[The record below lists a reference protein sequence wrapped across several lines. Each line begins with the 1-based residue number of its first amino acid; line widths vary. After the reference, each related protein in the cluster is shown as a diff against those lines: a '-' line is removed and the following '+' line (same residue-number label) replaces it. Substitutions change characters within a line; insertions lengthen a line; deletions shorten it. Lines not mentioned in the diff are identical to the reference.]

1 MAFVTGTKMCVLIYL
16 RVFSRGLYLRSYSII
31 QSIKTCFVATLTRR
45 EPIARPRKGNADAAK
60 SLSSALAGS
69 LISRRTG
76 AAEALK
82 PPTGINP
89 MDLPR
94 DLRRVRRIRHS
105 RRHPGHRAGPGVALD
120 TRVRGTLSYPPIRPR
135 RRAASPR

>member
-60 SLSSALAGS
+60 RLSSALAGS

-82 PPTGINP
+82 
-89 MDLPR
+89 
-94 DLRRVRRIRHS
+94 S
-105 RRHPGHRAGPGVALD
+105 YRA
-120 TRVRGTLSYPPIRPR
+120 
-135 RRAASPR
+135 